1 METIRII
8 GVPEHFN
15 YAWEK
20 VVESQPFLD
29 EEIKL
34 EWQNESRGSGEMN
47 KAIRAGDAAI
57 AIVLTE
63 SFVKDKIEGNPG
75 SIIGFHVKSPLIWGI
90 HVSGKSKVTEL
101 RELKNAPF
109 LISRFGSGSHLMAF
123 LLAEREKWDLKGLE
137 FEVIGNMEGA
147 KRSFQ
152 SEIPKTFLWEK
163 YTTKPFV
170 DNGSFKRV
178 GEIPTPW
185 PCFVI
190 VASDTAIQK
199 HREMLRK
206 LRDLVYEKSI
216 TLRAD
221 PDFPIQLSHKYGILL
236 EDVQA
241 WLSQTHWAEDSQ
253 IDLEVFENTMNILKR
268 LGLIQKK
275 IKSDD
280 FVFKPLVEVRK

>member
-1 METIRII
+1 MMETIRII

-15 YAWEK
+15 YVWEN
-20 VVESQPFLD
+20 VVESQPFLT

-47 KAIRAGDAAI
+47 KAIREGNVDL

-63 SFVKDKIEGNPG
+63 SFVKNKIEGNPG

-101 RELKNAPF
+101 GELKNAPF

-123 LLAEREKWDLKGLE
+123 LLAEREKWDLSSLE

-147 KRSFQ
+147 KKSFI

-163 YTTKPFV
+163 YTTKPLV
-170 DNGSFKRV
+170 DKGSFKRI
-178 GEIPTPW
+178 GEIPSPW

-190 VASDTAIQK
+190 VASEEAIQK
-199 HREMLRK
+199 HREILRK
-206 LRDLVYEKSI
+206 LRDLVYEKSK
-216 TLRAD
+216 TLLAD
-221 PDFPIQLSHKYGILL
+221 PDFPTQLSQKYGILV

-241 WLSQTHWAEDSQ
+241 WLQQTQWAEDSK
-253 IDLEVFENTMNILKR
+253 IDLEVFETTMNILKR

-275 IKSDD
+275 ISPSD
-280 FVFKPLVEVRK
+280 FVFKPLL